1 MQTNRFRVLSLL
13 ILACLAA
20 CNLSVPPA
28 GDETTPAAQT
38 APPGSTTSTSLP
50 AEPSPVLPTA
60 TDEPEAWFM
69 YLEPGT
75 IMLALVDSSRLVP
88 LVSLDVG
95 FTFDDKDTN
104 KVHHLVLEADG
115 LMVARIKYEFLR
127 GMSMTTFTWTP
138 WHGNG
143 EYRLDLYKVNYY
155 GTVLSHQQALVE
167 VIGIPDDFP
176 TVAERFTQAYKT
188 YLDLD
193 VPAPIFVHYSGE
205 DPGESIHDQWVS
217 AAYMNDMY
225 YTVYFYDK
233 GLVIGTNKM
242 SLLTGEF
249 SVCRP
254 AGDYSILA
262 VVVDYGNTTVKP
274 QNVETKLLAAEKASN
289 EHWSAVS
296 AQLGLSTPILH
307 TTTTVVHLDSPPNP
321 GVLVT
326 PAQVLALTGYDPADY
341 DMLAEFDI
349 DLALSVPR
357 SFGGGGVAFRGACQP
372 GGAQKV
378 NMVVAA
384 DDPDHVTGMTA
395 SLYDHEMIHLFGW
408 QHTWPDGDGGAVAQ
422 SNQGH
427 WFPYRLFGWFDSDG
441 DGVVEILDPD
451 PYGTAP

>member
-1 MQTNRFRVLSLL
+1 MKTLRIVWILLL
-13 ILACLAA
+13 ISMAA
-20 CNLSVPPA
+20 CNLTDAGSVA
-28 GDETTPAAQT
+28 E
-38 APPGSTTSTSLP
+38 STTGTPMVTPGMVTQSPLP

-69 YLEPGT
+69 YLEPGE
-75 IMLALVDSSRLVP
+75 ILPASVEADRLVP

-104 KVHHLVLEADG
+104 KAHHLVLDADG
-115 LMVARIKYEFLR
+115 LMVARVKYEFLR
-127 GMSMTTFTWTP
+127 GMSVTTITWTP

-155 GTVLSHQQALVE
+155 GTVLTHQQVLVN
-167 VIGIPDDFP
+167 VIGIPEDMP

-188 YLDLD
+188 LLGVDL
-193 VPAPIFVHYSGE
+193 PAPIFVHYSGE
-205 DPGESIHDQWVS
+205 NPGESIHDQWVS
-217 AAYMNDMY
+217 AAYLNDMF

-233 GLVIGTNKM
+233 GEVIGTSM
-242 SLLTGEF
+242 QSLLTGEF
-249 SVCRP
+249 NVCRP

-262 VVVDYGNTTVKP
+262 VVVDYGNTTIKP

-326 PAQVLALTGYDPADY
+326 PAQVLAQTGYDPADY
-341 DMLAEFDI
+341 DMLAEVDL

-357 SFGGGGVAFRGACQP
+357 SYGGGGVAFRGACQP

-378 NMVVAA
+378 NMIVAA
-384 DDPDHVTGMTA
+384 DYPDNVTNVTA

-408 QHTWPDGDGGAVAQ
+408 AHTWPDGDGGGVAQ
-422 SNQGH
+422 SNLGH
-427 WFPYRLFGWFDSDG
+427 WFPYRLLGWFDSDG